1 MADLRDGG
9 TWTMGKMRFIFPI
22 PSYRSSIRVHT
33 QFIMAEQHDVTAH
46 DWVRGIF
53 FSVLASLIG
62 AASKLSIRKSWLID
76 ARREGSSIESSGVNT
91 YQNQSGDDNNNSIEN
106 EGYNTLAPL
115 EVASLNPVTED
126 FSLSDD
132 CRRRQDNDKS
142 SMSDTHL
149 SWLLYV
155 SGMIG
160 MSFLNPLCCIL
171 AMQYANPSIL
181 APFSGLTLVWI
192 ILLSGIV
199 VGEYPGWSQKVACM
213 LIVTGEVFVAL
224 FGDHTNDGKD
234 IEDVIASYEEPA
246 FHYFFVAMSLFLF
259 QLGIVIWIFPK
270 ESLLKKTAWGTVGGR

>member
-1 MADLRDGG
+1 MIGSVAFSSRCWPRWLALH
-9 TWTMGKMRFIFPI
+9 
-22 PSYRSSIRVHT
+22 RSCPYENHVRYTGAIY
-33 QFIMAEQHDVTAH
+33 FDFAH
-46 DWVRGIF
+46 KTNLQTFYSSTG
-53 FSVLASLIG
+53 LIH
-62 AASKLSIRKSWLID
+62 
-76 ARREGSSIESSGVNT
+76 ARREGSSNETSEANS
-91 YQNQSGDDNNNSIEN
+91 DNSIEN

-115 EVASLNPVTED
+115 EVASLNPGTED

-132 CRRRQDNDKS
+132 CRRRQDNDNS
-142 SMSDTHL
+142 SMPDKHL

-192 ILLSGIV
+192 ILLSGVV
-199 VGEYPGWSQKVACM
+199 VGEYPGWSQKVACL

-234 IEDVIASYEEPA
+234 IEDVISSYEEPA
-246 FHYFFVAMSLFLF
+246 FHYFF
-259 QLGIVIWIFPK
+259 W
-270 ESLLKKTAWGTVGGR
+270 

>member
-1 MADLRDGG
+1 
-9 TWTMGKMRFIFPI
+9 
-22 PSYRSSIRVHT
+22 
-33 QFIMAEQHDVTAH
+33 MAEQHDVTAH

>member
-1 MADLRDGG
+1 MRSMFVAGRGDESP
-9 TWTMGKMRFIFPI
+9 TISVRFI
-22 PSYRSSIRVHT
+22 S
-33 QFIMAEQHDVTAH
+33 MAEQHVVTAH

-62 AASKLSIRKSWLID
+62 GASKLSIRKSWLID
-76 ARREGSSIESSGVNT
+76 ARREGSCIESSEVNA
-91 YQNQSGDDNNNSIEN
+91 YQNQSDDDNNSIEN

-115 EVASLNPVTED
+115 EVASLNPCTED

-142 SMSDTHL
+142 SMSDKHL

-160 MSFLNPLCCIL
+160 MSLLNPLCCIL

-192 ILLSGIV
+192 ILFSGVV
-199 VGEYPGWSQKVACM
+199 VGEYPGWSQKVACV
-213 LIVTGEVFVAL
+213 LIVTGEVFVAI
-224 FGDHTNDGKD
+224 FGDHTNDNGKD
-234 IEDVIASYEEPA
+234 IDDVIASYQEPA
-246 FHYFFVAMSLFLF
+246 FHFFFVVMILFLF
-259 QLGIVIWIFPK
+259 QIGFVIWIFPK
-270 ESLLKKTAWGTVGGR
+270 ESLLKKTAWGVVGGR